1 MSSSSLSTKALKVLI
16 LHLGK
21 QETDLQDRIDRLL
34 EGSCCREKQFRRE
47 VCATCRLKG
56 LRREV
61 LIDLWADQGTL
72 ALALS
77 GLLDGSS
84 TVLPLPLNTP

>member
-1 MSSSSLSTKALKVLI
+1 MLI
-16 LHLGK
+16 SHLGK
-21 QETDLQDRIDRLL
+21 QETDLEGSCCRLL

-61 LIDLWADQGTL
+61 LIDLWADQGAL

-84 TVLPLPLNTP
+84 TVLPLPLNEP